1 VGTILGKAQINIA
14 SMAVSRSRADGVA
27 VMAVSVDSPVPPPV
41 AAEIEGLEAF
51 EQAWFV
57 TLDVE

>member
-1 VGTILGKAQINIA
+1 
-14 SMAVSRSRADGVA
+14 MAVSRSRADGVA
-27 VMAVSVDSPVPPPV
+27 VMAVSLDSPVPPAV
-41 AAEIEGLEAF
+41 AAEIEAIEAF

>member
-1 VGTILGKAQINIA
+1 
-14 SMAVSRSRADGVA
+14 
-27 VMAVSVDSPVPPPV
+27 MAVSVDSPVPPPV
-41 AAEIEGLEAF
+41 AAEIEGIEAF